1 MGAWSQLFLLIA
13 LICAMLIKQNFS
25 THELILKEFATSVQ
39 VKLMVLTL
47 STIPT
52 VPKPFLK
59 WAGGKSQL
67 IEQINNFF
75 PNELF
80 NGSIKRYIE
89 PFIGGGAVF
98 FYIAHKYDIQELFI
112 SDINAELVIAYKTIQ
127 ENVDDLIKILSEI
140 RTKYLSFDESD
151 KSKYFYQM
159 RTQFNS
165 RRKHINL
172 DNYHF
177 EWIERTAQL
186 IFLNKT
192 CFNGLFR
199 VNSKGDFNVPA
210 GKYKKPSIYNPDNL
224 KSVAQILQNTQIYHG
239 DFTECERFVDE
250 KTFVYFDPP
259 YRPISN
265 TSNFTSYSQLPF
277 NDSEQLK
284 LRDYFKK
291 LDNKGAL
298 IMISNSDPKNE
309 NINDHFFE
317 NAYAGYQI
325 ERVRAT
331 RNINSNALKRNSIN
345 ELLIMNY

>member
-1 MGAWSQLFLLIA
+1 
-13 LICAMLIKQNFS
+13 
-25 THELILKEFATSVQ
+25 
-39 VKLMVLTL
+39 MVLTL

-98 FYIAHKYDIQELFI
+98 FYVAHKYNIQELFI

-127 ENVDDLIKILSEI
+127 YHVDDLIEILS
-140 RTKYLSFDESD
+140 RMTTKYLSFDESE
-151 KSKYFYQM
+151 KSKYYYQI
-159 RTQFNS
+159 RTQFNN
-165 RRKHINL
+165 RKKYLNL
-172 DNYHF
+172 EHYHC
-177 EWIERTAQL
+177 EWLERTAQI

-210 GKYKKPSIYNPDNL
+210 GRYKKPNIYNSVNL
-224 KSVAQILQNTQIYHG
+224 KSVAKILQNTQIYHG
-239 DFTECERFVDE
+239 DFTECERFVDDQ
-250 KTFVYFDPP
+250 TFVYFDPP

-265 TSNFTSYSQLPF
+265 TSKFTSYSQQSF
-277 NDSEQLK
+277 NDSEQLR
-284 LRDYFKK
+284 LRDYFNK

-298 IMISNSDPKNE
+298 IMLSNSDPKNE
-309 NINDHFFE
+309 SINDNFFE
-317 NAYAGYQI
+317 DAYGGYQI

>member
-1 MGAWSQLFLLIA
+1 
-13 LICAMLIKQNFS
+13 
-25 THELILKEFATSVQ
+25 
-39 VKLMVLTL
+39 MVLTL

-98 FYIAHKYDIQELFI
+98 FYVAHKYDIQELFI

-127 ENVDDLIKILSEI
+127 YHVDDLIEILDKIT
-140 RTKYLSFDESD
+140 TKYLSFDESE
-151 KSKYFYQM
+151 KSKYYYQT
-159 RTQFNS
+159 RTHFNS
-165 RRKHINL
+165 RKKSLNL

-177 EWIERTAQL
+177 EWLERTAQI

-210 GKYKKPSIYNPDNL
+210 GTYKKQSIYDPKSL
-224 KSVAQILQNTQIYHG
+224 KSVAKILQNTKICHG
-239 DFTECERFVDE
+239 DFTECESFIDDQ
-250 KTFVYFDPP
+250 TFVYFDPP

-265 TSNFTSYSQLPF
+265 TSKFTSYSQQSF
-277 NDSEQLK
+277 NDSEQLR
-284 LRDYFKK
+284 LRDYFNK

-298 IMISNSDPKNE
+298 IMLSNSDPKNE
-309 NINDHFFE
+309 NINDNFFE
-317 NAYAGYQI
+317 DAYGGYKI